1 MQIACMGTHIHIRD
15 FHEDLHAILAK
26 RAKQK
31 GLSLSAY
38 LRLELTSLA
47 SRPTNEDVFERLRA
61 LPSINST
68 VSAVELVREDRDG
81 R

>member
-1 MQIACMGTHIHIRD
+1 MGTHIHIRD
-15 FHEDLHAILAK
+15 FQEDLHAILAK

-38 LRLELTSLA
+38 LRSELTSLA
-47 SRPTNEDVFERLRA
+47 NRPTNEDIFERLRA
-61 LPSINST
+61 LPSINSS
-68 VSAVELVREDRDG
+68 VSAVDLVREDRDG

>member
-1 MQIACMGTHIHIRD
+1 MGTHIHIRD
-15 FHEDLHAILAK
+15 FQDDLHAVLAK

-38 LRLELTSLA
+38 LRLELINLA
-47 SRPTNEDVFERLRA
+47 TRPTHEDVFERLRA
-61 LPSINST
+61 LPSINSP
-68 VSAVELVREDRDG
+68 VSAVEVVREDRDG

>member
-1 MQIACMGTHIHIRD
+1 MGTHIHIRD
-15 FHEDLHAILAK
+15 FQEDLHAILAN

-38 LRLELTSLA
+38 LRQELTNLA
-47 SRPTNEDVFERLRA
+47 KRPTSDDVFERMRA
-61 LPSINST
+61 LSSINSKI
-68 VSAVELVREDRDG
+68 SAVDLVREDRDG